1 MADHYDVVTLGETML
16 RLTPPQM
23 RRLEQATNLDI
34 EVGGSESNTAVGL
47 ARLGL
52 KVSWL
57 SRLTKNGLGLLI
69 DNALKGYGVDT
80 SRVCWTDQDRVGL
93 YFLEEGLAPR
103 GSAVV
108 YDRANSALSR
118 MQPDDL
124 PADLFQ
130 PGASRVLH
138 ITGITPAVSQSAAQ
152 TTLKALGLAKQAGWA
167 VSFDLNYRA
176 RLWSPEQARVGCEP
190 FARTADLLI
199 APLRDARLIYSLS
212 GTTPPEQVLGFLQ
225 QHFPQATVV
234 LTMGKDG
241 AMGQAPRGEL
251 IRQPVFPAAE
261 VGRIGGGDAFAA
273 GLLYGFLAGNDHK
286 EFAPGLLALALRWG
300 AAVAALKYS
309 TPGDMPVISHAE
321 AARLVASESNTSS
334 SGVSR

>member
-23 RRLEQATNLDI
+23 RRLEQATSLDI
-34 EVGGSESNTAVGL
+34 EIGGSESNTAVGL

-52 KVSWL
+52 KVSWI
-57 SRLTKNGLGLLI
+57 SRLTQNGLGYLI
-69 DNALKGYGVDT
+69 DNTLKGYGVDT
-80 SRVCWTDQDRVGL
+80 SWVSWTEQDRIGL

-118 MQPDDL
+118 MKPGDL
-124 PADLFQ
+124 SPEIFQ
-130 PGASRVLH
+130 PETGRVLH
-138 ITGITPAVSQSAAQ
+138 LTGITPAVSSSV
-152 TTLKALGLAKQAGWA
+152 ALTALYALELAKKARWA

-176 RLWSPEQARVGCEP
+176 RLWTPEQARAGCEP
-190 FARTADLLI
+190 FARAADLLI
-199 APLRDARLIYSLS
+199 APLRDARLIYGLTDD
-212 GTTPPEQVLGFLQ
+212 TTPEQALSFLQ
-225 QHFPQATVV
+225 ENYPQATVV

-241 AMGQAPRGEL
+241 AMGRATQGE
-251 IRQPVFPAAE
+251 IINQPVFTAAE

-273 GLLYGFLAGNDHK
+273 GLLYGFLAGNDSK
-286 EFAPGLLALALRWG
+286 MFLAERLGLALRWG

-309 TPGDMPVISHAE
+309 TPGDMPVISRAE
-321 AARLVASESNTSS
+321 AAKLVASSTNSNSV
-334 SGVSR
+334 GVSR